1 VSQGTGNGGLFSQ
14 PHALAAGAAGVCS
27 ALLTLWAMRGM
38 PLGGMLLW
46 LTPFPILAAGFGFGA
61 RAALIAVAIASAAV
75 LVSTTPIG
83 LGLFLAMFGLPA
95 ALIAATAMQNGR
107 MDLGLP
113 LAVLGI
119 WPVLV
124 LFVLALSITD
134 LEGEMRE
141 AVEMGIRRM
150 GVSMPDGM
158 VAQVAQVKAAAAGF
172 WLALVM
178 VGNGV
183 AAQAF
188 VTRQGLA
195 LAPTPPLDDLRLPS
209 WYFPLP
215 LIALAAWAAFGGAV
229 ALSSLLIIL
238 VPVFLLGVVGVHHRL
253 RGRAGRVAFL
263 AGFYL
268 LMLVF
273 LQVMAPLM
281 VGVGLFDQY
290 RRRAAPPQT

>member
-1 VSQGTGNGGLFSQ
+1 MSQSTGNGGLFSQ
-14 PHALAAGAAGVCS
+14 PGALAAGAAGACS

-46 LTPFPILAAGFGFGA
+46 LTPFPILVAGFGFGA
-61 RAALIAVAIASAAV
+61 RAALVAVAIASAAV
-75 LVSTTPIG
+75 LVSTTPVG
-83 LGLFLAMFGLPA
+83 LALFLAMFGLPA
-95 ALIAATAMQNGR
+95 ALIAATAMQAGR
-107 MDLGLP
+107 MDLSLP
-113 LAVLGI
+113 LVVLGI

-134 LEGEMRE
+134 LEGEMRQ
-141 AVEMGIRRM
+141 AVEMGVGRM

-158 VAQVAQVKAAAAGF
+158 VAQIAQVKAAAAGF

-195 LAPTPPLDDLRLPS
+195 LSPTPPLDDLRLPS

-215 LIALAAWAAFGGAV
+215 LIAMAAWAAFGGAV
-229 ALSSLLIIL
+229 ALSSMLMIL
-238 VPVFLLGVVGVHHRL
+238 VPVFLLGVVGVHRRL
-253 RGRAGRVAFL
+253 RGRPGRIAFL

-268 LMLVF
+268 LMLIF